1 MTLFIVGVC
10 ARVSACLPACLDLCP
25 CVTCSGSDCR
35 SACNRFTSRFILCI
49 HVFLWPCVSLCL
61 CVFISLSLTER
72 TSAGARDKSPE
83 EVGSGWGEA
92 GEKGGKKDRQD
103 SGDAWEP
110 GSRERKRELG
120 GAVVGTSARAGD
132 QYSI

>member
-10 ARVSACLPACLDLCP
+10 ARVSVCLPACLDLCP
-25 CVTCSGSDCR
+25 RVTCSGSDCR

-103 SGDAWEP
+103 RFRTSYRAWGFRGKE
-110 GSRERKRELG
+110 GHCSIIRK
-120 GAVVGTSARAGD
+120 AGV
-132 QYSI
+132 Q